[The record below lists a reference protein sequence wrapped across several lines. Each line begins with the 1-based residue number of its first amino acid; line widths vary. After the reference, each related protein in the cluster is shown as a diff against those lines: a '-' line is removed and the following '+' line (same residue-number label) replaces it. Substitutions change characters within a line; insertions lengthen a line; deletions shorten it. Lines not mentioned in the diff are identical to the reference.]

1 VLNAHRLALVG
12 TISPA
17 VFVGVVIVVTALEWN
32 FLHGIGWHLV
42 ENSPIVYPSATAMGP
57 YGLLQ
62 TVNFIQLGL
71 GIIALG
77 AGLWMTVRPRPR
89 VGLALVFLAGTA
101 IVLAMFTTDG
111 TSGTPTTW
119 HGTIHGLA
127 FILMLFSTLIGS
139 LVLAFQLRNN
149 VQWRPIAI
157 VSVAVPIV
165 IIGTLALS
173 GAIKQAGGI
182 IGIVS
187 LLVIFAWYELLAVRL
202 LGVTSKHQTS

>member
-1 VLNAHRLALVG
+1 
-12 TISPA
+12 
-17 VFVGVVIVVTALEWN
+17 
-32 FLHGIGWHLV
+32 
-42 ENSPIVYPSATAMGP
+42 
-57 YGLLQ
+57 
-62 TVNFIQLGL
+62 
-71 GIIALG
+71 
-77 AGLWMTVRPRPR
+77 MTLRPRPR
-89 VGLALVFLAGTA
+89 VGLAFVFLAGTA
-101 IVLAMFTTDG
+101 IVLSMFTTDG
-111 TSGTPTTW
+111 TSAAPTTW

-149 VQWRPIAI
+149 MQWRPVAI
-157 VSVAVPIV
+157 LSVAVPIV

-202 LGVTSKHQTS
+202 LGVASKQPAG

>member
-1 VLNAHRLALVG
+1 
-12 TISPA
+12 
-17 VFVGVVIVVTALEWN
+17 
-32 FLHGIGWHLV
+32 
-42 ENSPIVYPSATAMGP
+42 MGP

-62 TVNFIQLGL
+62 TVNFLQLGL

-77 AGLWMTVRPRPR
+77 SGLWMTVRPRPR

-101 IVLAMFTTDG
+101 IVLSMFTTDG
-111 TSGTPTTW
+111 TGGTPTTW
-119 HGTIHGLA
+119 HGMIHGLA

-149 VQWRPIAI
+149 AQWRPIAI

-173 GAIKQAGGI
+173 GAIKQASGI

-202 LGVTSKHQTS
+202 LGVTSKQRAC